1 MTDVA
6 RSGDAV
12 MMQDI
17 TDSTRPKETVP
28 VDSSVLRSP
37 FHDHV
42 GFQLLEWQE
51 NFARMAVD
59 LLPHHLNRHGIPH
72 GGVILAML
80 DETGAAAGN
89 WSDTP
94 GEIRRS
100 VTVDLNAHFTGRAQ
114 GGRIVATA
122 RIASQGSSIFFASTE
137 IHDASGTL
145 IAFGSSTH
153 RRSRDSHGNGPGHP
167 VQAHM

>member
-1 MTDVA
+1 MKHPADPT
-6 RSGDAV
+6 
-12 MMQDI
+12 
-17 TDSTRPKETVP
+17 ETIEAAP
-28 VDSSVLRSP
+28 VDGTVLRSP

-42 GFQLLEWQE
+42 GFKLVEWRE

-59 LLPHHLNRHGIPH
+59 LQPHHLNRHGIPH

-94 GEIRRS
+94 GQVRRS
-100 VTVDLNAHFTGRAQ
+100 VTVDLNAHFTGRVH
-114 GGRIVATA
+114 GGRVIATA
-122 RIASQGSSIFFASTE
+122 RIASQGRSIFFASTE
-137 IHDASGTL
+137 IHDAHGTL

-153 RRSRDSHGNGPGHP
+153 RRSREHHGHGHDAAAHDSQDPGTP
-167 VQAHM
+167 T

>member
-1 MTDVA
+1 
-6 RSGDAV
+6 
-12 MMQDI
+12 MQDK
-17 TDSTRPKETVP
+17 TDSTRLADANP
-28 VDSSVLRSP
+28 VDGTVLRSP

-42 GFQLLEWQE
+42 GFQLMEWRE

-59 LLPHHLNRHGIPH
+59 LLAHHLNRHGIPH

-94 GEIRRS
+94 GQVRRS
-100 VTVDLNAHFTGRAQ
+100 VTVDLNAHFTGRAH

-122 RIASQGSSIFFASTE
+122 RIASQGRSLFFARTE

-153 RRSRDSHGNGPGHP
+153 RRSRDNPGHGPGHDGP
-167 VQAHM
+167 DALPAEIV